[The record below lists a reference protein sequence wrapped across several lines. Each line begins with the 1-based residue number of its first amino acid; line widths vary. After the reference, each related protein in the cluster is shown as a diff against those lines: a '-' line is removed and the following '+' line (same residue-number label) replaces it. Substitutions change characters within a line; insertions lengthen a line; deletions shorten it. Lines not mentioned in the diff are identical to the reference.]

1 MHERK
6 QWSNGNCYERAKRK
20 IAVFA
25 SRVKKK
31 ETFIFDLLIF
41 FTLLESKK
49 KYLPWKKVYTET
61 NKDLLKK
68 AM

>member
-25 SRVKKK
+25 SRVYK
-31 ETFIFDLLIF
+31 ETYF
-41 FTLLESKK
+41 FSTYWYFLHFLKVKK